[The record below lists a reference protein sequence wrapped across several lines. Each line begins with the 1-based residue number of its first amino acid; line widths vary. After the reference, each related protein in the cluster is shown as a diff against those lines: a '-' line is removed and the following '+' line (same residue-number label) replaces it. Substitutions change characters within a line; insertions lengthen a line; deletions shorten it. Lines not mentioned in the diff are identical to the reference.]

1 MPVRDERRQRLA
13 REDRRG
19 LDHVL
24 VARAVDQGELE
35 VAGAQPPELLGAP
48 EVDDPR
54 AQRVLALVQEPQERL
69 QSLQRQV
76 RHAPDLNV
84 HAAKYPMSWVFPLG
98 LRW

>member
-1 MPVRDERRQRLA
+1 M
-13 REDRRG
+13 
-19 LDHVL
+19 L

-35 VAGAQPPELLGAP
+35 GAGAQSPELLGAP

-76 RHAPDLNV
+76 RYAPDLNV
-84 HAAKYPMSWVFPLG
+84 HAGKYPMSSAFPLG
-98 LRW
+98 LEW